1 MKTSAVRIRLTENER
16 TDLDSLSKRLQLSRS
31 ELIRQFIRAG
41 IHKNESAHVVKWDN
55 DTLSVIRD
63 YNMLIAKIGINV
75 NQIARACNSGNCN
88 VSLASEVQS
97 LQYVLDCMKEVVAKC
112 L

>member
-1 MKTSAVRIRLTENER
+1 MKSSTTRIRLTEKER
-16 TDLDSLSKRLQLSRS
+16 TDLDNLSKRLQLSRS

-55 DTLSVIRD
+55 ATLSVIRD
-63 YNMLIAKIGINV
+63 YNMLISRIGSNV

-88 VSLASEVQS
+88 VTLANEVQN
-97 LQYVLDCMKEVVAKC
+97 LQYVLNCMKEVVSKC

>member
-1 MKTSAVRIRLTENER
+1 MKSSSTRIRLTEKER
-16 TDLDSLSKRLQLSRS
+16 ADLDRLSKRLQLSRS

-55 DTLSVIRD
+55 ATLSAIRD
-63 YNMLIAKIGINV
+63 YNMLISRIGSNV

-88 VSLASEVQS
+88 VTLANEVQY
-97 LQYVLDCMKEVVAKC
+97 LQYVLNCMKEVVSKC

>member
-1 MKTSAVRIRLTENER
+1 MKSSATRIRLTEKER
-16 TDLDSLSKRLQLSRS
+16 TDLDNLSIRLHISRS

-41 IHKNESAHVVKWDN
+41 IQKNESAHIIKWDN
-55 DTLSVIRD
+55 DTISVIRD

-75 NQIARACNSGNCN
+75 NQIARSCNSGNYN
-88 VSLASEVQS
+88 VTLANEVRS
-97 LQYVLDCMKEVVAKC
+97 LQYILDCMKKVVERC

>member
-1 MKTSAVRIRLTENER
+1 MKSSTTRIRLTEKER
-16 TDLDSLSKRLQLSRS
+16 ADLDRLAKRLQISRS
-31 ELIRQFIRAG
+31 ELIRQFIRSG
-41 IHKNESAHVVKWDN
+41 IHKNKSAHVVKWDN

-63 YNMLIAKIGINV
+63 YNMLISRIGSNV

-88 VSLASEVQS
+88 VTLANEVQS
-97 LQYVLDCMKEVVAKC
+97 LQYVLDCMKGVIAKC

>member
-1 MKTSAVRIRLTENER
+1 MQTSAVRIRLTEKER
-16 TDLDSLSKRLQLSRS
+16 SDLDSLAKRLQLSRS

-55 DTLSVIRD
+55 ATLSTIRD
-63 YNMLIAKIGINV
+63 YNMLISRIGSNV

-88 VSLASEVQS
+88 VTLANEVQS
-97 LQYVLDCMKEVVAKC
+97 LQYVLNCMKEVITKC

>member
-1 MKTSAVRIRLTENER
+1 MKTTSTRIRLSEKER
-16 TDLDSLSKRLQLSRS
+16 NDLDKLSNRLHISRS

-41 IHKNESAHVVKWDN
+41 IRKNESAHVVKWDN

-63 YNMLIAKIGINV
+63 YNMLIANIGINV

-88 VSLASEVQS
+88 LTLANEVQS
-97 LQYVLDCMKEVVAKC
+97 LQYVLDCMKEVVTKC

>member
-1 MKTSAVRIRLTENER
+1 MTEKERL
-16 TDLDSLSKRLQLSRS
+16 DLDNLSSRLQISRS
-31 ELIRQFIRAG
+31 ELIRQFIHSG

-75 NQIARACNSGNCN
+75 NQIARACNLGNCN
-88 VSLASEVQS
+88 VTLANEVHS
-97 LQYVLDCMKEVVAKC
+97 LQYVLNCMKEVVAKC